1 MATHSSTLAWE
12 MPRTEE
18 PEGLQSTG
26 SQRAGH
32 ELATEEQEDITIGKQ
47 MEGILSGAQ
56 SGNCGQK
63 EGYLGRWGEVG
74 EVKLRNGLGMG
85 AVQLEKFWNVLRGGD
100 TAVDGEWTSLVW
112 SSFQAWGPQI
122 WGIGTPTVR
131 CNKIS
136 SGSWSH
142 CSYKW
147 FRWFGKPFF
156 QLLDKCNKT
165 WSSEFEELKLFAFY
179 LRVTR
184 NWLPVNDLTKKEF
197 WGKKN

>member
-85 AVQLEKFWNVLRGGD
+85 AVQLEKF
-100 TAVDGEWTSLVW
+100 
-112 SSFQAWGPQI
+112 
-122 WGIGTPTVR
+122 
-131 CNKIS
+131 
-136 SGSWSH
+136 
-142 CSYKW
+142 
-147 FRWFGKPFF
+147 
-156 QLLDKCNKT
+156 
-165 WSSEFEELKLFAFY
+165 
-179 LRVTR
+179 
-184 NWLPVNDLTKKEF
+184 
-197 WGKKN
+197 